1 MLVKMT
7 AVCPCSDSKRY
18 RQTVFMALITASK
31 AALSGARRG
40 LARVFA
46 AYMRAR
52 VSCPC
57 VRAPACANARI
68 RQTESAAKCSPG
80 VCSEGRILRL
90 QESCPVA
97 FVRITAEMRNN
108 IRRALLYGISFCE
121 VRNSNAPRLC
131 CGGNGVAEGDSEE

>member
-7 AVCPCSDSKRY
+7 AVCPCSDSNRY

-46 AYMRAR
+46 AFMRAR
-52 VSCPC
+52 VSRPC

-68 RQTESAAKCSPG
+68 RQTGKRGKMFNRARVLKVGYCGCECVAALFLCVLPKKCG
-80 VCSEGRILRL
+80 VIS
-90 QESCPVA
+90 VA
-97 FVRITAEMRNN
+97 RCFM
-108 IRRALLYGISFCE
+108 G
-121 VRNSNAPRLC
+121 
-131 CGGNGVAEGDSEE
+131 

>member
-7 AVCPCSDSKRY
+7 AVCPCSDSKHY

-68 RQTESAAKCSPG
+68 RQTESAAKCST
-80 VCSEGRILRL
+80 GRVSGRSYI
-90 QESCPVA
+90 SVA
-97 FVRITAEMRNN
+97 SVLSRCFVRITEERRNN
-108 IRRALLYGISFCE
+108 NRRALLYGISFCE
-121 VRNSNAPRLC
+121 VLNSIAPRLC
-131 CGGNGVAEGDSEE
+131 LRRKRCYGR